1 MFNPDNPLMRAL
13 GKLADL
19 VILNFLTIIC
29 SIPIFTIG
37 ASITACYYC
46 TVKIT
51 KDEESYI
58 WKDFFKS
65 FKLNFRQS
73 TVIWLI
79 NLILI
84 SIYGADFLIL
94 TGGSIVDISTGI
106 RVFILLTGVIL
117 VAFMVYV
124 YPLQSH
130 FENPVKITIKNAFL
144 LALANLPYTIVFIAV
159 TIAPIA
165 FIFSS
170 VFMYIVPIYV
180 LLGVSGPIYLCSL
193 GWKKIFAKLE
203 GVGEKSGNTDE
214 QKESEESEETK
225 ETE

>member
-29 SIPIFTIG
+29 SIPLFTIG
-37 ASITACYYC
+37 ASVTACYYC

-65 FKLNFRQS
+65 FRLNFRQS
-73 TVIWLI
+73 TAIWLI
-79 NLILI
+79 NVIFL

-106 RVFILLTGVIL
+106 RVFILLTGIVL
-117 VAFMVYV
+117 AAFMVYV

-144 LALANLPYTIVFIAV
+144 LALANLPYTIVFIAI

-165 FIFSS
+165 FVFSS

-203 GVGEKSGNTDE
+203 GEGKESDNTD
-214 QKESEESEETK
+214 KKEETK
-225 ETE
+225 ETQETED

>member
-29 SIPIFTIG
+29 SIPLFTIG
-37 ASITACYYC
+37 ASVTACYYC

-65 FKLNFRQS
+65 FRLNFRQS
-73 TVIWLI
+73 TAIWLI
-79 NLILI
+79 NVIFL

-94 TGGSIVDISTGI
+94 TGGSIVDISAGI
-106 RVFILLTGVIL
+106 RVFILLTGIVL
-117 VAFMVYV
+117 AAFMVYV

-144 LALANLPYTIVFIAV
+144 LALANLPYTIVFIV
-159 TIAPIA
+159 ITVES
-165 FIFSS
+165 FIFL
-170 VFMYIVPIYV
+170 V
-180 LLGVSGPIYLCSL
+180 
-193 GWKKIFAKLE
+193 
-203 GVGEKSGNTDE
+203 KS
-214 QKESEESEETK
+214 
-225 ETE
+225 

>member
-117 VAFMVYV
+117 F
-124 YPLQSH
+124 LS
-130 FENPVKITIKNAFL
+130 FL
-144 LALANLPYTIVFIAV
+144 LILRILFAHQYYLIPPPHLLTWRI
-159 TIAPIA
+159 
-165 FIFSS
+165 SS
-170 VFMYIVPIYV
+170 SIQDCINISVPIPQV
-180 LLGVSGPIYLCSL
+180 IH
-193 GWKKIFAKLE
+193 K
-203 GVGEKSGNTDE
+203 
-214 QKESEESEETK
+214 
-225 ETE
+225 